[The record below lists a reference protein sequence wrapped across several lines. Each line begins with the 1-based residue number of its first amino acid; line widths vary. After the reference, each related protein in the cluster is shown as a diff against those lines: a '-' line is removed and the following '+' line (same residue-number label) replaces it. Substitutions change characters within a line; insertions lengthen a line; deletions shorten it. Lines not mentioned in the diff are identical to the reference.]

1 MHLLYCFLLQVL
13 VKLMLNIMVSETV
26 PVYWELG
33 LVLVPENEDGLIIC
47 MIGCWRAVAGNCG
60 FLPGYSHNF
69 MLSNWKTITL
79 GNHQCSLNAMQIS
92 QIYLFL
98 YMWYICMYLFIYV
111 KQINFPTNKYYQ
123 QNLSTIPLKKMVLL
137 L

>member
-98 YMWYICMYLFIYV
+98 YMYISNVKVMCILSNWTCDIIYIPPF
-111 KQINFPTNKYYQ
+111 KTNYRYFK
-123 QNLSTIPLKKMVLL
+123 TGTE
-137 L
+137 